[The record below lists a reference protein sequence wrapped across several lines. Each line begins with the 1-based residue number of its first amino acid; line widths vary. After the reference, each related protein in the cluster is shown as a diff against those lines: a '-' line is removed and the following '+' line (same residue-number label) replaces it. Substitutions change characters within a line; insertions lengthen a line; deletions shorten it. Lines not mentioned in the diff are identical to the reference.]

1 MNSNPR
7 NYKGKDVDMLMT
19 GSTVIETAI
28 ANQALLVPRRS
39 TWAAPY
45 FNNLKNRIDAAFK
58 THLGVDS
65 DKDLRQSTQVL
76 LAIQVQAIKDLA
88 LAKVQIGEDF
98 KKDPTRRTEIFKQ
111 LGFTSHLKNAQRKD
125 QEALIS
131 LLYMFQQNL
140 PGLRT
145 EIEGK
150 GTDKATFNAI
160 IGYADT
166 LKNANVNQETFKG
179 SKKTVTAAALT
190 EFNAI
195 YDEVI
200 SICKIAAK
208 FCADQPHLK
217 EQFSF
222 SKVSKALNNKPGGG
236 GGENPPKA

>member
-1 MNSNPR
+1 MSNPR
-7 NYKGKDVDMLMT
+7 NYTGKDVEMLMASGT
-19 GSTVIETAI
+19 LIETAI

-45 FNNLKNRIDAAFK
+45 FDNLKNRIDTAFK

-65 DKDLRQSTQVL
+65 AKDLRQSTQVL
-76 LAIQVQAIKDLA
+76 MAIQAQATKDLA
-88 LAKVQIGEDF
+88 LAKVQINEDF
-98 KKDPTRRTEIFKQ
+98 KKDPTRRTEILMQ
-111 LGFTSHLKNAQRKD
+111 LGFTSHLKNAQSKD

-131 LLYMFQQNL
+131 LLYMFKQNL
-140 PGLRT
+140 PGLRA

-150 GTDKATFNAI
+150 GTDKATLNAI
-160 IGYADT
+160 IDYADT

-208 FCADQPHLK
+208 FCADQPQLK
-217 EQFSF
+217 EQFSY
-222 SKVSKALNNKPGGG
+222 SKVLKALNNKPGSGG
-236 GGENPPKA
+236 TQQPPKV